1 MPSSLKFKK
10 QNFWAYKKNVPFK
23 NKAAVF
29 SPDLKAEKR
38 RTTSRLPLWKY
49 HLKSIIFN
57 LSILNF
63 EHPVSLLSSNSEL
76 PSPFSITFQT
86 EMRDRG
92 LLSAATLLLVAFAVL
107 GSGGTVAAS
116 DEAYVTLLYGD
127 QFVLG
132 ARVLGKSLRDTGTT
146 KDLVALVS
154 DGVSTDAQDLLK
166 VIHQL

>member
-1 MPSSLKFKK
+1 MSATALKLKK

-38 RTTSRLPLWKY
+38 RTTSRLPLRKY

-76 PSPFSITFQT
+76 PLPSP
-86 EMRDRG
+86 
-92 LLSAATLLLVAFAVL
+92 LLFK
-107 GSGGTVAAS
+107 
-116 DEAYVTLLYGD
+116 
-127 QFVLG
+127 
-132 ARVLGKSLRDTGTT
+132 RR
-146 KDLVALVS
+146 
-154 DGVSTDAQDLLK
+154 
-166 VIHQL
+166 